1 MSNLPSMTRKIKLDE
16 WTSVLHEMPPIGA
29 QVWICDSD
37 EYGFADYEFIAVFTG
52 NFEARGLGIIEGVT
66 YWKHIIIKAL

>member
-1 MSNLPSMTRKIKLDE
+1 MSNLPSMTRKINLDE
-16 WTSVLHEMPPIGA
+16 WTSIMHEMPPIGA

-52 NFEARGLGIIEGVT
+52 NFEVRGL
-66 YWKHIIIKAL
+66 KRCNNS